1 MRNRFLKTF
10 SATVVALMVMLSCMT
25 TVFATTGSIKVTV
38 EYEGTLLTDGVLT
51 LYRVA
56 DINADG
62 SYTYTSDFAG
72 YGVPITDTEDT
83 TLPYLL
89 WQWATLTGVSGTS
102 YAVGSDGTVTFSGL
116 TEGVYLFV
124 PTVNP
129 DGYRLVASLIPVP
142 LNGEYDIEFT
152 PKIETWQD
160 PDTPDPTTPDPTPG
174 NPPEEPEET
183 IEIEEDG
190 EEGDTDEEIDLDES
204 EPEPEDEPEEEEETL
219 PKTGQLNYP
228 VPIMAGAGAFCVA
241 AGLIV
246 TKTDKKK

>member
-1 MRNRFLKTF
+1 MRNKLLRTL
-10 SATVVALMVMLSCMT
+10 SATVVAMLVMLSCMI

-102 YAVGSDGTVTFSGL
+102 YAVGGDGTVTFSGL
-116 TEGVYLFV
+116 TEGVYLFA

-129 DGYRLVASLIPVP
+129 DGYRLEASLIPIP

-160 PDTPDPTTPDPTPG
+160 PDTPTPLSYDPDDPDGPG
-174 NPPEEPEET
+174 DPYEVEET
-183 IEIEEDG
+183 IEIEEES
-190 EEGDTDEEIDLDES
+190 EEGDTDEEIELDES
-204 EPEPEDEPEEEEETL
+204 EPEPEEEEETL

-228 VPIMAGAGAFCVA
+228 IPIMAGAGACCVA
-241 AGLIV
+241 AGLIM